1 MEIETPRRL
10 WISNQCKSILMLDR
24 THITSIIVDDEKSD
38 QLCGHCTTPECQARV
53 SCELSWQQDD
63 VLISCF
69 RKNVYHH
76 QVLQRFDRR
85 PAQDVAATVFHN
97 FPLRASATLLGGKAG
112 IVSMWSTHRQGAPTG
127 SLASHAKAV
136 CLQVYYLWRCI
147 CLARMLCRERC
158 LQLATNVWR
167 VHGCISV
174 TPAAACFCRKLF

>member
-24 THITSIIVDDEKSD
+24 THITSMIVDDEKSD

-97 FPLRASATLLGGKAG
+97 FPLRASATLLGHKPALY
-112 IVSMWSTHRQGAPTG
+112 QCDQPTDKE
-127 SLASHAKAV
+127 H
-136 CLQVYYLWRCI
+136 QQ
-147 CLARMLCRERC
+147 AR
-158 LQLATNVWR
+158 WR
-167 VHGCISV
+167 VMQKQFVCKFTTSGGAFAWQECFAESV
-174 TPAAACFCRKLF
+174 AFNSQQMCEEFMDVSQ